1 VTTAGFTAKP
11 ANVFQN
17 SIGLAKA
24 SFLNAANAG
33 EELLSKQVR

>member
-1 VTTAGFTAKP
+1 VKTVGFTAKP

-24 SFLNAANAG
+24 GFLNAASAG